1 MHRLFQR
8 LTDLGIAG
16 HEGVLAVAAVGRCVL
31 REQQAVTISDG
42 DNDAWADHRIG
53 ECAAGRALHR
63 TFISGRV
70 HLGSAAAAVG
80 VVCVPGMDLVAGDA
94 GESEPSRNGAAQ
106 NQCVFIF
113 PDIKFR
119 KLRAAQFIVIG
130 FVDTE
135 QKFCFFPDF
144 RENRCNFCNRRIAD
158 LRIFKIAQ
166 NCVMTVDENEI
177 GIVRCGRV
185 VIYIIFMRSNV
196 LNHKN
201 SFLW

>member
-1 MHRLFQR
+1 MADSYSISVFFDFQSDFLHNLAVHRLFQC
-8 LTDLGIAG
+8 LADFCITCDEGIG
-16 HEGVLAVAAVGRCVL
+16 TVAAVGWRIL
-31 REQQAVTISDG
+31 REQQAVAISDG

-135 QKFCFFPDF
+135 QKFLLFPGFPGKQVQFLQSKDSGS
-144 RENRCNFCNRRIAD
+144 AD
-158 LRIFKIAQ
+158 LQ
-166 NCVMTVDENEI
+166 NCTELCDD
-177 GIVRCGRV
+177 RR
-185 VIYIIFMRSNV
+185 
-196 LNHKN
+196 
-201 SFLW
+201 

>member
-1 MHRLFQR
+1 MHRLFQC
-8 LTDLGIAG
+8 LADFCITCDEGIG
-16 HEGVLAVAAVGRCVL
+16 TVAAVGWRIL
-31 REQQAVTISDG
+31 REQQAVAISDG
-42 DNDAWADHRIG
+42 DNDA
-53 ECAAGRALHR
+53 GRSPDRRVRRRMALHR

-80 VVCVPGMDLVAGDA
+80 VVCVPGVDLVAGDA

-185 VIYIIFMRSNV
+185 VIYIIIYAERYPES
-196 LNHKN
+196 
-201 SFLW
+201 

>member
-1 MHRLFQR
+1 MADSYSISDFDFQSDFLHNLAVHRLFQC
-8 LTDLGIAG
+8 LADFCITCDEGIG
-16 HEGVLAVAAVGRCVL
+16 TVAAVGWRIL
-31 REQQAVTISDG
+31 REQQAVAISDG

-80 VVCVPGMDLVAGDA
+80 VVCVPGVDLVAGDA

-135 QKFCFFPDF
+135 QKFCFS
-144 RENRCNFCNRRIAD
+144 RISGKTGA
-158 LRIFKIAQ
+158 ISAI
-166 NCVMTVDENEI
+166 E
-177 GIVRCGRV
+177 G
-185 VIYIIFMRSNV
+185 
-196 LNHKN
+196 
-201 SFLW
+201 